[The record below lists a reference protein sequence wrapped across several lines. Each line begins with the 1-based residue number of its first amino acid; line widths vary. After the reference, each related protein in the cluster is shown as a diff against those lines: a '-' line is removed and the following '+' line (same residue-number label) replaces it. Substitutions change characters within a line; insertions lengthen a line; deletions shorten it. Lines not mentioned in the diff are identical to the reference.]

1 MSRKGLLL
9 FAAMC
14 VIWSLPY
21 LFIRVAVREL
31 QPTTIIFARVILA
44 SVVLVPL
51 AWRNGPLKA
60 VRADFFWIAAFAAI
74 EIGLPWWLMTD
85 AERTVSSSFTA
96 IIVALVPLVTVVAYR
111 FTSAHEPVTLT
122 RGIGLGIGIAGVV
135 ALVGLDFSHLSVRP
149 VVELLLV
156 TICYAT
162 GPLIMSTKLTHIHDV
177 AVPAAAF
184 SFVALAY
191 AIPGLSHLP
200 SHVSWSTIGAL
211 LVLGIICSA
220 VAFLCFFPLV
230 REIGP
235 ARATIVTYVNP
246 AIAVVLGVVFLD
258 EPITTGLLVGFP
270 LILGGSILASRKRET
285 VVVEPT

>member
-21 LFIRVAVREL
+21 LFIRIAVRDLE
-31 QPTTIIFARVILA
+31 PSTIIFARVLLA
-44 SVVLVPL
+44 SMVLVPL
-51 AWRNGPLKA
+51 AWRNGFLNA
-60 VRADFFWIAAFAAI
+60 IRADFLWIAAFAAI

-85 AERTVSSSFTA
+85 AERTVTSSFTA
-96 IIVALVPLVTVVAYR
+96 IMVALVPLVTVVLYR
-111 FTSAHEPVTLT
+111 FTSKHEPLT
-122 RGIGLGIGIAGVV
+122 WQRGLGLGIGIAGVA
-135 ALVGLDFSHLSVRP
+135 ALVGLDFSHLAVRP

-162 GPLIMSTKLTHIHDV
+162 GPLIMATKLTHVHDV

-184 SFVALAY
+184 SLVAIAY

-200 SHVSWSTIGAL
+200 THVSSSTIGAL
-211 LVLGIICSA
+211 LVLGIVCSA

-235 ARATIVTYVNP
+235 ARSTVVTYVNP
-246 AIAVVLGVVFLD
+246 AIAVVLGVVFLQ
-258 EPITTGLLVGFP
+258 EPITTGLIVGFP
-270 LILGGSILASRKRET
+270 LILGGSILASRKRDT
-285 VVVEPT
+285 VVLEPT

>member
-1 MSRKGLLL
+1 MTRRAIIL

-21 LFIRVAVREL
+21 LFIRIAVREL
-31 QPTTIIFARVILA
+31 QPTTIIFARVALA

-51 AWRNGPLKA
+51 ALRHGFWRA
-60 VRADFFWIAAFAAI
+60 VRADFFWITAFAAV

-85 AERTVSSSFTA
+85 AERSVSSSFTA
-96 IIVALVPLVTVVAYR
+96 IIVALVPLVSVVLYR
-111 FTSAHEPVTLT
+111 FTSAHEPLTWT
-122 RGIGLGIGIAGVV
+122 RGIGLLIGIVGVI
-135 ALVGLDFSHLSVRP
+135 ALVGLDLSDVNTRA
-149 VVELLLV
+149 VVELLVV
-156 TICYAT
+156 TVCYAA
-162 GPLIMSTKLTHIHDV
+162 GPLIMSTKLTHVHDV

-184 SFVALAY
+184 SLVALAY
-191 AIPGLSHLP
+191 AIPGLSNIPH
-200 SHVSWSTIGAL
+200 HVSWTVIGAL

-246 AIAVVLGVVFLD
+246 ALAVLLGVVFLH
-258 EPITTGLLVGFP
+258 EPMTTGLLVGFP
-270 LILGGSILASRKRET
+270 LILGGSILASRRRDAL
-285 VVVEPT
+285 VVEPT